1 MIDESIKTRD
11 PSHNCTQSESSYSD
25 SEYLT
30 IPYAMIA
37 YNSSM
42 LYSTYMILE
51 SQLSQI
57 DPLKEPEMYQGIEK
71 LVQTVF
77 DSWVMLGN
85 CGGGADGIRV

>member
-1 MIDESIKTRD
+1 MLDESIKTRD

-25 SEYLT
+25 YGYLT

-51 SQLSQI
+51 SQLSKI
-57 DPLKEPEMYQGIEK
+57 DHVKEPEMYQGIEK

-77 DSWVMLGN
+77 DSWVILGAR
-85 CGGGADGIRV
+85 GGGANGIRV